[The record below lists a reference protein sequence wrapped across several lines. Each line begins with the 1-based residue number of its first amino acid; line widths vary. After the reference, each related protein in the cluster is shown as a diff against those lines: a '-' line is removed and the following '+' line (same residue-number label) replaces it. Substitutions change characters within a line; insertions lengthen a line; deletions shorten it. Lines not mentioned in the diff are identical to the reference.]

1 VFNHLMKV
9 GLTALLEHFNKVLN
23 YKPPATGVKK

>member
-9 GLTALLEHFNKVLN
+9 GLTVLLAHFNKVLS
-23 YKPPATGVKK
+23 YKLPTNGVKK